1 MGTLRSGWFIPVSI
15 LVPLCLALAAFGQL
29 PPTAFSWQQIKDKF
43 EAVNPTLFSA
53 RETIDESRM
62 QEITAYLRPNPGF
75 SLSADGLQLTPNAG
89 IYRPLSGIVFTP
101 GISYLHERQ
110 HKRELRLET
119 AKDSTAIAE
128 SSYADQERNLLYN
141 LRNAF
146 VQVLQAKAFLG
157 NATDNLTYWDRELV
171 INRNRFD
178 AGDLDKL
185 DLSKLE
191 LQRIQFETDYQT
203 AVLNLRTSKIQIQ
216 QLVLDRT
223 PIAQFDVEGPYGYA
237 ESLAPLEEFHS
248 MALES
253 RPDLKV
259 AIQNIELAKA
269 SHKLAIANGSVD
281 PTFSLWYSRNASF
294 ANPYANNTVGGSVS
308 FDLRIFDRNQ
318 GEKARTQLVIRQ
330 NEHLKDAAEAQ
341 VFNDVDTAYVTIEQA
356 VSLLGRYKSFYLPL
370 AGDVRDKT
378 RDAYQHGGAT
388 LLDYLDAEKGYRDA
402 NLAYLNFIGSYLTAA
417 AQMNMA
423 VGREVI
429 P

>member
-1 MGTLRSGWFIPVSI
+1 MNRVEMNTLRSRWFLSVSI
-15 LVPLCLALAAFGQL
+15 AAPLGLTLAALGQS
-29 PPTAFSWQQIKDKF
+29 PPAGFTWQQIKDKF
-43 EAVNPTLFSA
+43 ESVNPTLISA
-53 RETIDESRM
+53 RSNIDQDRM
-62 QEITAYLRPNPGF
+62 AEITAYLRPNPSF
-75 SLSADGLQLTPNAG
+75 SLSGDGLQITPNQG

-119 AKDSTAIAE
+119 AKDTTAVAE
-128 SSYADQERNLLYN
+128 STYADQARGLLYN

-203 AVLNLRTSKIQIQ
+203 ATLNLRTSKIQIQ

-223 PIAQFDVEGPYGYA
+223 PIEQFDVEGPYGFA

-259 AIQNIELAKA
+259 AIQNVELA
-269 SHKLAIANGSVD
+269 
-281 PTFSLWYSRNASF
+281 
-294 ANPYANNTVGGSVS
+294 
-308 FDLRIFDRNQ
+308 
-318 GEKARTQLVIRQ
+318 
-330 NEHLKDAAEAQ
+330 
-341 VFNDVDTAYVTIEQA
+341 
-356 VSLLGRYKSFYLPL
+356 
-370 AGDVRDKT
+370 
-378 RDAYQHGGAT
+378 
-388 LLDYLDAEKGYRDA
+388 
-402 NLAYLNFIGSYLTAA
+402 
-417 AQMNMA
+417 
-423 VGREVI
+423 
-429 P
+429 